1 MLSEYQT
8 RINVRITQK
17 ENQAVNQI
25 LETGKYPTKSKL
37 IRSALE
43 FFLNKETEGAR
54 Q

>member
-17 ENQAVNQI
+17 ENYQVNQ
-25 LETGKYPTKSKL
+25 LVKTGKYTKSEL
-37 IRSALE
+37 VRSALE
-43 FFLNKETEGAR
+43 SFLNKETEGTR